1 MSDITGKTGMRII
14 DAIVG
19 GERNPRTLAQFRHPT
34 MKADE
39 KKIAEALRGHW
50 REEHIFELTQALE
63 LYRTYQR
70 KIAECDQEIEAQL
83 GRFDDRSD
91 GCTLSSRR
99 GAKPGQG
106 NAPKFDARAHLY
118 RMTGVDLT
126 TIDGVEAYT
135 ALKVVSEIGTDMSRW
150 PTAKRFASWLGLK
163 SQQQGERRQG
173 DEFAYDPEREQ
184 GGDGSSTRGQ
194 RAAQIGQCAGS
205 VPSQE
210 EGSTRSAQ
218 GDNGDSA

>member
-1 MSDITGKTGMRII
+1 MNGHES
-14 DAIVG
+14 
-19 GERNPRTLAQFRHPT
+19 LA
-34 MKADE
+34 DC
-39 KKIAEALRGHW
+39 EALRLVAG
-50 REEHIFELTQALE
+50 LE
-63 LYRTYQR
+63 
-70 KIAECDQEIEAQL
+70 
-83 GRFDDRSD
+83 
-91 GCTLSSRR
+91 
-99 GAKPGQG
+99 
-106 NAPKFDARAHLY
+106 
-118 RMTGVDLT
+118 
-126 TIDGVEAYT
+126 
-135 ALKVVSEIGTDMSRW
+135 
-150 PTAKRFASWLGLK
+150 